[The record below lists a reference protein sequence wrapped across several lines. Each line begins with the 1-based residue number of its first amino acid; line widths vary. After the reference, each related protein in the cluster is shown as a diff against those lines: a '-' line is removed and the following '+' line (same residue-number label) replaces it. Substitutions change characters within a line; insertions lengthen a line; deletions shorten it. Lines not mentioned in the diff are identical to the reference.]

1 MSYLINRS
9 DGTEL
14 LVLEDGTINTATS
27 LSLVGKNTIGYGEI
41 QNENFLFLLENFSN
55 EFPPSRPISGQ
66 LWYDIT
72 DNVLKIY
79 DGTNWVNTG
88 SASSSET
95 EPTNPGLGS
104 FWLRTTDNTINVWD
118 GSSWR
123 FVGPDAVEGFAE
135 TRHVS
140 TTLLGQDGL
149 TYPVIVTTINGVVVA
164 VFSASS
170 FNVAES
176 ARPTGFD
183 DSIIEGMN
191 VPTTA
196 AIKGRLEGVADR
208 ATILDTTRTING
220 IGFNGSSNIT
230 IKASTTNSLLSG
242 DYILGNNF
250 DGSAEREWSVDA
262 TPNNTVGKIVAR
274 DVAGDFSAGTI
285 TADLVGDVSGNVTT
299 ATGTSTFNVVRANS
313 FIGETLSG
321 NAFSASKLQTART
334 INGVLFDGTENIQAP
349 SNAFTLTGNEIA
361 PNVLYSSLQRVGTL
375 DSLSI
380 SDTGVSIGSS
390 NQLNLNN
397 TSQPEINATGQL
409 TINLNSSAYFNLITA
424 ADSLAAGGDNT
435 NTIFGNGINL
445 GHSVNTWNKVYAN
458 EFIGDLTG
466 NADTAT
472 SAITATNL
480 AGGGAGTIPYQTAN
494 STTSMLVPGIP
505 GQVLKLNGSS
515 IPTWSS
521 VAFSELT
528 PGNYLTGLV
537 YNGNTNTTW
546 NVDATNVNTAS
557 KIVARDA
564 SGNFSAGTITATL
577 NGNVTGNVTGN
588 VNGNV
593 SGNVTGNAG
602 TATRLQTARTINGV
616 SFDGTSN
623 ITIDTNSGDAYLDR
637 VYSQVF
643 QWGDGITSQNLE
655 LRIDNGTQFFN
666 PDMFLIHTDFT
677 DYYWFRTNRNNS
689 SNIIITN
696 KVITTTYNHPSGAN
710 DTFLSFTISSPG
722 YPTPNKLIVDIY
734 VLKPASGL
742 GSNALTDSSSLTLIS
757 SSRPTV

>member
-27 LSLVGKNTIGYGEI
+27 LALVGKNTIGYGEI

-66 LWYDIT
+66 LWYDTT

-183 DSIIEGMN
+183 DSIIQGMN
-191 VPTTA
+191 VPATG

-250 DGSAEREWSVDA
+250 DGSAEIEWSVDA
-262 TPNNTVGKIVAR
+262 TPNNTVGKVVAR

-285 TADLVGDVSGNVTT
+285 TADLVGNLNGNVTT
-299 ATGTSTFNVVRANS
+299 TEGTSRFNVIQANS
-313 FIGETLSG
+313 VIGPTFSG
-321 NAFSASKLQTART
+321 NSFSATKLQTART
-334 INGVLFDGTENIQAP
+334 INDVLFDGTENVTVP
-349 SNAFTLTGNEIA
+349 SDAFTLTGNEIA
-361 PNVLYSSLQRVGTL
+361 QNVLYSSLQRLGTL
-375 DSLSI
+375 DNLSI
-380 SDTGVSIGSS
+380 SDNGLSIGASE
-390 NQLNLNN
+390 QLNLNN
-397 TSQPEINATGQL
+397 TIQPEINATGQL
-409 TINLNSSAYFNLITA
+409 TVNINSTSYLNFITA
-424 ADSLAAGGDNT
+424 ADSLAAGGEET
-435 NTIFGNGINL
+435 PTIYGNGVNL
-445 GHSVNTWNKVYAN
+445 GHPQNTWDKVYAID
-458 EFIGDLTG
+458 FIG
-466 NADTAT
+466 NAESAT
-472 SAITATNL
+472 LATTATNI
-480 AGGGAGTIPYQTAN
+480 GGGSAGAIPYQ
-494 STTSMLVPGIP
+494 SDSDTTDLLAPGTP
-505 GQVLKLNGSS
+505 GQVLTLNGSS
-515 IPTWSS
+515 IPSWSTVS
-521 VAFSELT
+521 FSELT
-528 PGNYLTGLV
+528 AGNYLNGLT
-537 YNGNTNTTW
+537 YDGFTTATW
-546 NVDATNVNTAS
+546 SVDATTTNTGD
-557 KIVARDA
+557 KIVARD
-564 SGNFSAGTITATL
+564 SLGNFSAGTITANL
-577 NGNVTGNVTGN
+577 
-588 VNGNV
+588 
-593 SGNVTGNAG
+593 SGNST
-602 TATRLQTARTINGV
+602 TATRFETPRTINGV
-616 SFDGTSN
+616 AFDGSQN
-623 ITIDTNSGDAYLDR
+623 ITVFDATKAPTASPTLTGTPRSSTPPTSDNSTRIATTAYVRTLLPGTPFWAGATNLSNVIATYAGFPPGVKVSFWEERNYSRSANSNGGSVSISDR
-637 VYSQVF
+637 YRRTVQKAP
-643 QWGDGITSQNLE
+643 
-655 LRIDNGTQFFN
+655 NGT
-666 PDMFLIHTDFT
+666 
-677 DYYWFRTNRNNS
+677 WF
-689 SNIIITN
+689 
-696 KVITTTYNHPSGAN
+696 
-710 DTFLSFTISSPG
+710 
-722 YPTPNKLIVDIY
+722 DI
-734 VLKPASGL
+734 G
-742 GSNALTDSSSLTLIS
+742 
-757 SSRPTV
+757 